1 MGTGVA
7 AGRYG
12 ANMAGSVSMSFS
24 DMLGNNQIFSA
35 VSINGEVYDFGGQFA
50 YINQKNRFKYGAVVS
65 HIPYRYGSLSLVR
78 DTIMYEG
85 QPVEA
90 NNFMMDYMRM
100 FEDNISLFSYFPL
113 STTRRFEAGVSTSFY
128 YYRIDRYNNYYSD
141 LGYYL
146 GYTKEKV
153 DAPSGFNLQ
162 QADIAYV
169 EDNSYFGMTSPLRG
183 HRMRLQT
190 SKNFGAMGFFSV
202 LADYRKYF
210 FVNPTAFAVRLY
222 HYGRYGNDS
231 GNNLIS
237 PLYIG
242 YPWMVRGYDSR
253 NIYED
258 ENGQT
263 SDFNI
268 DNLVGTRMFVGNLEF
283 RIPFTGPEQ
292 LALIKSRYLGSDLN
306 IFFDA
311 GLAWDDVNKPFWQN
325 SGQREPVFSTG
336 ISARVNVLGYIVLE
350 PYYAFPLQNGGFK
363 NGSFGLN
370 ITPGW

>member
-1 MGTGVA
+1 
-7 AGRYG
+7 
-12 ANMAGSVSMSFS
+12 
-24 DMLGNNQIFSA
+24 
-35 VSINGEVYDFGGQFA
+35 
-50 YINQKNRFKYGAVVS
+50 
-65 HIPYRYGSLSLVR
+65 
-78 DTIMYEG
+78 
-85 QPVEA
+85 
-90 NNFMMDYMRM
+90 
-100 FEDNISLFSYFPL
+100 
-113 STTRRFEAGVSTSFY
+113 
-128 YYRIDRYNNYYSD
+128 
-141 LGYYL
+141 
-146 GYTKEKV
+146 
-153 DAPSGFNLQ
+153 
-162 QADIAYV
+162 
-169 EDNSYFGMTSPLRG
+169 
-183 HRMRLQT
+183 
-190 SKNFGAMGFFSV
+190 
-202 LADYRKYF
+202 
-210 FVNPTAFAVRLY
+210 
-222 HYGRYGNDS
+222 
-231 GNNLIS
+231 
-237 PLYIG
+237 
-242 YPWMVRGYDSR
+242 MVRGYDSR